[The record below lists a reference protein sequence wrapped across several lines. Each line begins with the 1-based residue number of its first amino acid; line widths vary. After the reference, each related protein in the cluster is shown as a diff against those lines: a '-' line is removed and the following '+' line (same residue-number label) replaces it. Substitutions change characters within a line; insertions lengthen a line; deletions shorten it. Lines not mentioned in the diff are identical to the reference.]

1 MRATKICL
9 CQVCIFGDL
18 GRKHGNSTPSIIRN
32 GLAGMFDFIIHVG
45 DIAYDLQGDDGVNGD
60 KFMNQ
65 LEPIISRVP
74 YMVVAGNH
82 EFEDGNFSNFQKR
95 FWMPTNGL
103 DGNQFYS
110 FDLGP
115 VHWIALN
122 TEYYGYYQDLGKQ
135 PVLDQY
141 DWLLKNLQAA
151 YANRVKVPWIF
162 TYLHRPFYC
171 SAAHK
176 DDCTD
181 PDSILVRAG
190 NEDLP
195 GLEKPF
201 IQYGVDV
208 GFSGHVHF
216 YERFYPVANFTYWN
230 SGCHSSGTKFDKN
243 PVPFSAKRLN
253 DYGYTIVSVANM
265 THIHVQQLSLD
276 QDEAI
281 VDDFWISKTKG
292 FMASNQMR

>member
-1 MRATKICL
+1 MK
-9 CQVCIFGDL
+9 
-18 GRKHGNSTPSIIRN
+18 K
-32 GLAGMFDFIIHVG
+32 
-45 DIAYDLQGDDGVNGD
+45 
-60 KFMNQ
+60 K
-65 LEPIISRVP
+65 
-74 YMVVAGNH
+74 
-82 EFEDGNFSNFQKR
+82 
-95 FWMPTNGL
+95 
-103 DGNQFYS
+103 
-110 FDLGP
+110 
-115 VHWIALN
+115 
-122 TEYYGYYQDLGKQ
+122 
-135 PVLDQY
+135 
-141 DWLLKNLQAA
+141 QAA

-181 PDSILVRAG
+181 PDSVLVRIG
-190 NEDLP
+190 NEELP

-208 GFSGHVHF
+208 GFTGHVHY
-216 YERFYPVANFTYWN
+216 YERFYPVANFTYWDSKN
-230 SGCHSSGTKFDKN
+230 CYQNAVAPTYIITGSAGCHSSGTKFDKN

-265 THIHVQQLSLD
+265 THIHIQQLSLD

-292 FMASNQMR
+292 FTASNQMR